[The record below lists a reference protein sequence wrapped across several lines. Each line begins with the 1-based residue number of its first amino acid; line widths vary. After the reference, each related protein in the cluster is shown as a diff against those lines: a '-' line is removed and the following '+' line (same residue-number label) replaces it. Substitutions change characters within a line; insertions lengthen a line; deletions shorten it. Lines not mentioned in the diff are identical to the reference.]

1 MLKFQQFPAMQQGS
15 RVQQI
20 LGDQEQRLGNKLIG
34 KGFLNLLSRVQD
46 CAGTKQWL
54 MNSAPGVI
62 PQTLKIIP
70 YEL

>member
-15 RVQQI
+15 RAQQI
-20 LGDQEQRLGNKLIG
+20 LGDQEQHRGNKLIG

-46 CAGTKQWL
+46 CVGTKQWL

-62 PQTLKIIP
+62 PQTLKIVL

>member
-20 LGDQEQRLGNKLIG
+20 LGDQEQHLGNKLIG

-46 CAGTKQWL
+46 CWNKAMADEFCTRCDTTDFK
-54 MNSAPGVI
+54 NRPV
-62 PQTLKIIP
+62 
-70 YEL
+70 